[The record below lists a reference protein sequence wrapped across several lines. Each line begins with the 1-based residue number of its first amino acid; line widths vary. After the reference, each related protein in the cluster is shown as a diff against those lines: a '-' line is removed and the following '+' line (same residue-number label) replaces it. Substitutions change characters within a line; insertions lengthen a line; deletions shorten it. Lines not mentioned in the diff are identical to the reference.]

1 MQTPIARDRVDDVIV
16 DIQALHLRLQSTGD
30 QSNPARDDR
39 RLARLTSSHGYK

>member
-1 MQTPIARDRVDDVIV
+1 MQTSIARDCVDDVVI